1 MQIKKTAGGARSLVR
16 TGAQIIAYGAGE
28 IRKAECSQRLRKA
41 AIFRSLVLPV
51 SPCGTTWLFARP
63 EGVEKEAVR
72 KESMARNYSYNTLL
86 SSQSMKKKPSCL
98 LTSRKDLFAP
108 HTLPAA
114 VLPDGDIGNPWVLKF
129 SGVEVPVP
137 AAGPE
142 GAGTGAAVEKE
153 EEDAV
158 ASFSA

>member
-1 MQIKKTAGGARSLVR
+1 MR

-86 SSQSMKKKPSCL
+86 NSQSMKKKPS
-98 LTSRKDLFAP
+98 THIKERSFRAP
-108 HTLPAA
+108 HTSSSRAA
-114 VLPDGDIGNPWVLKF
+114 RRGYMRPL
-129 SGVEVPVP
+129 
-137 AAGPE
+137 
-142 GAGTGAAVEKE
+142 GTQVFGG
-153 EEDAV
+153 
-158 ASFSA
+158 